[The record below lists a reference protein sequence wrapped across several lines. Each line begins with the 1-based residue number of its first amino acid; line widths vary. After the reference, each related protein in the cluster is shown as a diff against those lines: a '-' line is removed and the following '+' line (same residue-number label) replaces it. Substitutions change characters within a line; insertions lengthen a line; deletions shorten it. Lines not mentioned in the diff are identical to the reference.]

1 MNKKMYENITNIDD
15 KIKNALFILDEG
27 DLLTYSIA

>member
-27 DLLTYSIA
+27 DLLT